1 MKGKRSLPDT
11 IAPGWL
17 VVQVF
22 GTLFVTATL
31 VTARES
37 TPWVWGLYGIGA
49 GCWLLFVAFDRSRP
63 GLAAG
68 SLGAAALLPAVA
80 LGAAEDS
87 SALLLTAI
95 NLARFAA
102 LSAPPVAAIMAV
114 SAGAMAL
121 AVLTWPISGEPPA
134 DAFGHAMLLLAITL
148 IGINHRQH
156 VVRREQAERLLE
168 QTRLAQAEQA
178 RAAALDERTRIAREI
193 HDVLAHSL
201 GALGVQLELAEAM
214 LAEKG
219 DVATALA
226 TVRRSRG
233 LAADGLAEA
242 RNAVAALRQDIP
254 SLAGALAALAEVH
267 RRDHRSPVDFHADGV
282 QRGLSSAATVSLLG
296 TAREALTNAAK
307 HAPDA
312 PVSMTLD
319 FTADM
324 VRLRVRNPLRA
335 EVSAEGGFGLT
346 GMRERLALAGG
357 TLHSGHQDGSW
368 HVTAEVPE

>member
-1 MKGKRSLPDT
+1 MKEKRSLPDT

-22 GTLFVTATL
+22 GTLFVTAIL

-37 TPWVWGLYGIGA
+37 APWVWALYGVSA
-49 GCWLLFVAFDRSRP
+49 VCWLLFVSLDRSRP
-63 GLAAG
+63 RLAAAL
-68 SLGAAALLPAVA
+68 LGAATLLPAVA

-87 SALLLTAI
+87 SAVLLTAV
-95 NLARFAA
+95 LLGRFAA
-102 LSAPPVAAIMAV
+102 LAAPPVAAIMAV
-114 SAGAMAL
+114 GAGTMAL
-121 AVLTWPISGEPPA
+121 AVLTWPVSGESPA
-134 DAFGHAMLLLAITL
+134 DAFGQALMLLAITL
-148 IGINHRQH
+148 IGVNHRQH

-201 GALGVQLELAEAM
+201 GVLGVQLELAEAM

-226 TVRRSRG
+226 TVRRSRK
-233 LAADGLAEA
+233 LAADGLTEA

-254 SLAGALAALAEVH
+254 SLAGALSALAEVH
-267 RRDHRSPVDFHADGV
+267 RRDHRSPVDFRADGV
-282 QRGLSSAATVSLLG
+282 PRGLSSAATVSLVA
-296 TAREALTNAAK
+296 TAREALTNAAR

-319 FTADM
+319 FTADV
-324 VRLRVRNPLRA
+324 VRLRVRNSLPA
-335 EVSAEGGFGLT
+335 EVPAKGGFGLT

-357 TLHSGHQDGSW
+357 TLDSGHHDGSW
-368 HVTAEVPE
+368 QVTAEVPE

>member
-37 TPWVWGLYGIGA
+37 TPWVWGLYGLGA
-49 GCWLLFVAFDRSRP
+49 GCWLLFMALDRSRP
-63 GLAAG
+63 GLAAA

-114 SAGAMAL
+114 SAGTMAL

-134 DAFGHAMLLLAITL
+134 DAFGHATLLLAITL
-148 IGINHRQH
+148 IGVNHRQH
-156 VVRREQAERLLE
+156 VVRREQAEQLLE

-178 RAAALDERTRIAREI
+178 RAATLDERTRIAREI

-267 RRDHRSPVDFHADGV
+267 RRDHRAPVDFHADGV
-282 QRGLSSAATVSLLG
+282 PRGLSSAATVSLLG

-335 EVSAEGGFGLT
+335 EVAAEGGFGLT

-357 TLHSGHQDGSW
+357 TLRSGHQDGSW

>member
-1 MKGKRSLPDT
+1 MEQKRSLPDT

-22 GTLFVTATL
+22 GTLFVIITL

-37 TPWVWGLYGIGA
+37 ALWIWALYGVSA
-49 GCWLLFVAFDRSRP
+49 ACWLLFVALDRSRP
-63 GLAAG
+63 RLTAGLLAA
-68 SLGAAALLPAVA
+68 ATLLPAVA

-87 SALLLTAI
+87 TALLLTAI
-95 NLARFAA
+95 ILGRFAA
-102 LSAPPVAAIMAV
+102 LATPSVAAIV
-114 SAGAMAL
+114 GVGAGTMAL
-121 AVLTWPISGEPPA
+121 AILTWPISGETPVG
-134 DAFGHAMLLLAITL
+134 AFGQALVLLAITL
-148 IGINHRQH
+148 VGVNHRQH

-201 GALGVQLELAEAM
+201 GALGVQLELAEAL
-214 LAEKG
+214 LAEKN
-219 DVATALA
+219 DVTGALA

-242 RNAVAALRQDIP
+242 RAAVAALRQDIP
-254 SLAGALAALAEVH
+254 SLADALATLAEAH
-267 RRDHRSPVDFHADGV
+267 RRDHRSPVDFRADGIP
-282 QRGLSSAATVSLLG
+282 RGLSSAATVSLVG

-319 FTADM
+319 FTADV
-324 VRLRVRNPLRA
+324 VRLRVRNPLPA
-335 EVSAEGGFGLT
+335 EVPAKGGFGLT

-357 TLHSGHQDGSW
+357 TLDSGYEEGTWQ
-368 HVTAEVPE
+368 VTAEVPE